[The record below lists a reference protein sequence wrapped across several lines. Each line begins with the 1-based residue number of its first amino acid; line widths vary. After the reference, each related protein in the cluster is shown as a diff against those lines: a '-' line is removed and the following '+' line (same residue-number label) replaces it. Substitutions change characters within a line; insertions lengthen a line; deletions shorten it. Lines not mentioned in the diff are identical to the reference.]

1 MAAEIIWLPEAVEDL
16 NRLRAFIDP
25 HNTEAAGRA
34 AKTILTA
41 ANSLQDMP
49 ELGAPSSDGY
59 RTLTTPFGRG
69 AYIIRYRYENDR
81 VIIVRVKH
89 SREARL

>member
-1 MAAEIIWLPEAVEDL
+1 MAAEIVWLPDAVEDL

-25 HNTEAAGRA
+25 HHPEAAGRA
-34 AKTILTA
+34 ARTILEA
-41 ANSLQDMP
+41 ANSLRDMP

-69 AYIIRYRYENDR
+69 AYIIRYRYEGDR